1 MYRVLSKTKHLSPE
15 IPEGLVDMS
24 VIHIID
30 DEPDIGGL
38 IREVVEGIGLKCQTY
53 SSAADFLDAW
63 GRVAEH
69 DLIILDLMMPKM
81 DGIEL
86 MRKLVERGCP
96 QGIILISGSDQSILH
111 SAEVLAL
118 AQGLRI
124 LKAVAKPIHLSEFSS
139 LILRHAEH
147 MGEHAAKRRSATDIP
162 AEFDA
167 EELEQGVS
175 MGQMVLHYQPQVQI
189 STGRLVGVEALVR
202 WQHPRFGLIF
212 PDRFIPQMEQLGIIE
227 NLTREIISTA
237 VERQRV
243 WAREFFPF
251 GMSVNISARDTSSLG
266 LPDQLA
272 VLLTTHQLDPE
283 QLTLEITE
291 TALIREQV
299 RSLDMLTRLRL
310 KGVKLSIDDF
320 GTGFSSFLQIYRAP
334 FSELK
339 VDRAF
344 VSRMQN
350 DTEAMTIVEICI
362 QLARKLKMRTVA
374 EGVEDEVALQVL
386 AELGCDM
393 AQGYHIGRPMP
404 EQGLRE
410 WIRAQMLSTG

>member
-1 MYRVLSKTKHLSPE
+1 
-15 IPEGLVDMS
+15 MS
-24 VIHIID
+24 VIHLID
-30 DEPDIGGL
+30 DEPEIGALVGEL
-38 IREVVEGIGLKCQTY
+38 VEGIGLKCQTY
-53 SSAADFLDAW
+53 SSAAEFLDAW
-63 GRVAEH
+63 DGVDEH
-69 DLIILDLMMPKM
+69 DLIILDLMMPMM

-86 MRKLVERGCP
+86 MRKLVERGCR
-96 QGIILISGSDQSILH
+96 QGIILISGGDQSILH
-111 SAEVLAL
+111 SAEVLAM
-118 AQGLRI
+118 AQGLRV
-124 LKAVAKPIHLSEFSS
+124 LSTVAKPIDLSEFSS
-139 LILRHAEH
+139 LLLCHAEH
-147 MGEHAAKRRSATDIP
+147 MEEYAAKRRSATGLP
-162 AEFDA
+162 AEFDV

-202 WQHPRFGLIF
+202 WQHPRFGLIL

-243 WAREFFPF
+243 WSREFFPF
-251 GMSVNISARDTSSLG
+251 SVSVNISARDTVSLG

-272 VLLTTHQLDPE
+272 VLLATNQLDPE

-320 GTGFSSFLQIYRAP
+320 GTGFSSFLQLYRAP

-344 VSRMQN
+344 VSRMQ
-350 DTEAMTIVEICI
+350 DDPEAMTIVEICI
-362 QLARKLKMRTVA
+362 QLAHKLKMRTVA
-374 EGVEDEVALQVL
+374 EGVEDEAALQVL
-386 AELGCDM
+386 AGLGCDL
-393 AQGYHIGRPMP
+393 AQGYHIARPMP

-410 WIRAQMLSTG
+410 WIRAQILSTG